1 MNKGMTH
8 MAKKIVINSDMIWE
22 SLTMTGQAVVSALY
36 WKLPAIRA
44 QLNAE
49 AKLEGVRLQ
58 FELRDDGASDVDTL
72 DVSLMTFA

>member
-1 MNKGMTH
+1 
-8 MAKKIVINSDMIWE
+8 
-22 SLTMTGQAVVSALY
+22 MTGQAVVSALY